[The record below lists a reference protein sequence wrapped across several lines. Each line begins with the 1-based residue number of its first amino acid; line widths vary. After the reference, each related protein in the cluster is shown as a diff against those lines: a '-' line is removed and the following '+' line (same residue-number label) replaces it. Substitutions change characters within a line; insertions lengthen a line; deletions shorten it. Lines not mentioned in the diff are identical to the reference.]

1 MLLRRETGEPL
12 YYPTLFT
19 LTELRARGRA
29 SATIQ
34 QALRSLIF
42 LHLFMDCHDVDLDH
56 QLEEGRLLGLAEVDG
71 LLRVCGLTL
80 EAAVS
85 EGRPTLNNVVAL
97 GCDVKRCKAK
107 SPDRGTIAIRIGYIR
122 EYLAWRVTHRL
133 LRGMSSPDAYLSLKS
148 IGELVNT
155 ALKARAP
162 TPSSRNTFGIRMGL
176 TAADKAYLLSVIS
189 PVSTDNPWV
198 SAHTKVR
205 NNLMIRCLLFLG
217 IRRGE
222 LLGIRVSDL
231 DFQKNEILVARR
243 ADDPEDPRAAQPNAK
258 TADRL
263 LPLDPELSD
272 LTRDYILTWRRRF
285 NGARRHPF
293 LFVASGTGDPLALS
307 AINRVF
313 ETLRVKCPLL
323 PADLSPHVLR
333 HTWNDEFSLMMD
345 ANKVDAELEKK
356 MRSRLMGWSEH
367 SNTAATYTRRHVQ
380 RKANEALLD
389 MQRNLTRGGTDEI

>member
-1 MLLRRETGEPL
+1 M
-12 YYPTLFT
+12 
-19 LTELRARGRA
+19 TELRARGRA

-34 QALRSLIF
+34 QALRSLTF
-42 LHLFMDCHDVDLDH
+42 LHLFMDCHDVDLD
-56 QLEEGRLLGLAEVDG
+56 QRLEEGRLLGLAEVDG

-85 EGRPTLNNVVAL
+85 EGWPTLNSGTVL
-97 GCDVKRCKAK
+97 GCDAKRCKAK
-107 SPDRGTIAIRIGYIR
+107 SPDRSTIAIRIGYIR
-122 EYLAWRVTHRL
+122 EYLTWRVTYRL
-133 LRGMSSPDAYLSLKS
+133 LHGMSSPDAYLNLKS
-148 IGELVNT
+148 VGELVNK

-162 TPSSRNTFGIRMGL
+162 TPSTRNTFGIRMGL
-176 TAADKAYLLSVIS
+176 AAVDKAYLLSVIS

-205 NNLMIRCLLFLG
+205 NNLMVQYLLFLG

-231 DFQKNEILVARR
+231 DFQKNEVLVARR
-243 ADDPEDPRAAQPNAK
+243 ADAPEDPRAAQPNAK

-263 LPLDPELSD
+263 LPLDQELSD
-272 LTRDYILTWRRRF
+272 LTRNYILTWRRRF
-285 NGARRHPF
+285 KGARRHPF
-293 LFVASGTGDPLALS
+293 LFVASGTGDPLTLS

-313 ETLRVKCPLL
+313 ETLRVKCPSL
-323 PADLSPHVLR
+323 PANLSPHVLR

-367 SNTAATYTRRHVQ
+367 SNTAATYTRRHIQ
-380 RKANEALLD
+380 RKANEALLG
-389 MQRNLTRGGTDEI
+389 MQRNLTKGGPDEI